1 MANINL
7 SEAFAVARFGPFGGI
22 NAQPKDREGCI
33 LSDIKNFRIT
43 ESGTLEKRSGFSE
56 LLSLPG
62 VPRAIA
68 AVSEYEM
75 FVLIGG
81 QIYLSSLLN
90 QTNTSVS
97 TVSGSF
103 GDASFFKFGG
113 DIYLLDG
120 YEIYRYNGSTFT
132 PVEGYV
138 PLYFKDA
145 SPSSPAQIHEPL
157 NLLSSRYRVSFKL
170 GDTYHEKLSLPFAAA
185 SIDRVLRN
193 GVDADVAEYFLE
205 LGGEYIDVTSSSLQP
220 NDRVEFYLTM
230 DIHPLERDPLLSCAR
245 AVTFGT
251 GKNSHAA
258 SSVAFYRGLD
268 QKKIFT
274 TRPVSSSDYLNVKN
288 TYSDVSTLY
297 VTEEDAATLDGDIT
311 AASPCGSSLAVF
323 LDGSAY
329 LAEENSGFGT
339 KLTCMS
345 RAHGCSV
352 NDGVITFES
361 LPVTMS
367 DSGIFLWRPHDTYDG
382 EYTAECISI
391 PVCHLLPTHIAGGF
405 IYYHRSKNEIWCQPS
420 NTEIL
425 VRNTL
430 TDDWYT
436 FEGFFPRF
444 IFEMKGR
451 TVFVTN
457 NTLYGFSESDVTD
470 AGRAIEVSISAR
482 RISFGD
488 LNRKKKLA
496 RAIILCAKDSKFD
509 LTVTDSNGSVV
520 DLTLTCD
527 GSEMMGYIEKR
538 LPTKR
543 ARYYSLNLS
552 AKGIDKTTI
561 DSLILTAVK

>member
-22 NAQPKDREGCI
+22 NAQPKGREGCI

-56 LLSLPG
+56 LFRLPG

-81 QIYLSSLLN
+81 QIYLSSLLY
-90 QTNTSVS
+90 NTSTPIS

-103 GDASFFKFGG
+103 GDASFFKYGG
-113 DIYLLDG
+113 DVYLLDG
-120 YEIYRYNGSTFT
+120 FDIYRYNGSTFT

-145 SPSSPAQIHEPL
+145 SPDSPATVHEPL
-157 NLLSSRYRVSFKL
+157 NLLSSRYRVSFDF
-170 GDTYHEKLSLPFAAA
+170 GDAYHESLSLPFAAV

-193 GVDADVAEYFLE
+193 GVDDNADEYFLE
-205 LGGEYIDVTSSSLQP
+205 SDGEYINISSSSLQS

-230 DIHPLERDPLLSCAR
+230 DRHPLARDPLLSCTR

-251 GKNSHAA
+251 GKNSHAG

-268 QKKIFT
+268 QKQIFT

-297 VTEEDAATLDGDIT
+297 VTEDDVAALDGDIT
-311 AASPCGSSLAVF
+311 AAAPCGSSLAVF

-329 LAEENSGFGT
+329 LAEENPGVGT

-361 LPVTMS
+361 SPITMS
-367 DSGIFLWRPHDTYDG
+367 DSGIFLWRPHDAYDG
-382 EYTAECISI
+382 EYVAECISS
-391 PVCHLLPTHIAGGF
+391 PVRHLLPTHVAGGF
-405 IYYHRSKNEIWCQPS
+405 IYYHRSKNELWCQTS
-420 NTEIL
+420 DAEIL

-430 TDDWYT
+430 TGDWYT
-436 FEGFFPRF
+436 YEGFFPRF
-444 IFEMKGR
+444 ILEMKGR

-488 LNRKKKLA
+488 LNRKKRLA
-496 RAIILCAKDSKFD
+496 RAIVLCSRGSKFD
-509 LTVTDSNGSVV
+509 LTVTDSNGIVI
-520 DLTLTCD
+520 DLPLTCD
-527 GSEMMGYIEKR
+527 ESEMMGYVEKR

-543 ARYYSLNLS
+543 ARYYSFTLS